1 MPFLSLL
8 RERLLRRTTAPAP
21 TGETASVAA
30 DEPPAESPP
39 PAGEALPDSP
49 PPGDEASR
57 AHGFLRSRTLWLA
70 VGGIALAGAGALA
83 SALVMQGRNAQALHE
98 LQARQAALEREN
110 QALRNLPRII
120 AAPQVAPAAQVS
132 PPGRATPEG
141 ANPVPSTPTA
151 GPAPAVRAPVSG
163 ECVVAT
169 DDDLHATVRD
179 CIERF
184 NRASARAQRL
194 PPR

>member
-1 MPFLSLL
+1 MQFLSLL

-21 TGETASVAA
+21 TEETASVAA
-30 DEPPAESPP
+30 DEPPADSPP
-39 PAGEALPDSP
+39 PAGEALPVSP

-57 AHGFLRSRTLWLA
+57 AHGFLRSRPLWLA
-70 VGGIALAGAGALA
+70 VGGIALAGTGALA
-83 SALVMQGRNAQALHE
+83 SALMIQGRNAQALHE

-120 AAPQVAPAAQVS
+120 AAPQVTLTAAPVNPPAPPS
-132 PPGRATPEG
+132 PAG
-141 ANPVPSTPTA
+141 ANPAPPTPTA
-151 GPAPAVRAPVSG
+151 GPAARPPVSG